1 MKNKIVTLDEVM
13 EKITDGATIMVGGF
27 LSVGSPLSIIDA
39 IVEKGVKD
47 LTIISNDTSIPG
59 VGNSKLIAAK
69 LVKKV
74 ITSHIGTNPETGKQM
89 MEGSLDVQL
98 VPQGSLAEMIR
109 AAGAGLGGVLTP
121 TGVGTEAAEGK
132 QTIVIGNRK
141 YLIELPLRADIAILR
156 GTIVDTFGNI
166 FYNKTTQNFNPV
178 MATAADLVIVEAE
191 KIVKEGDI
199 DPNKVKTPGIF
210 VDYIIRSNSNE

>member
-13 EKITDGATIMVGGF
+13 DKITDGMTIMVGGF
-27 LSVGSPLSIIDA
+27 LSVGSPLNILDA
-39 IVEKGVKD
+39 IAEKGIKD
-47 LTIISNDTSIPG
+47 LTLISNDTSIPG
-59 VGNSKLIAAK
+59 VGNSKLIAGK

-89 MEGSLDVQL
+89 MEGTLEVQL

-132 QTIVIGNRK
+132 QTIEIGNKK
-141 YLIELPLRADIAILR
+141 YLVELPLKADVAILR
-156 GTIVDTFGNI
+156 GTLVDTFGNV

-178 MATAADLVIVEAE
+178 MATAANTVIVEAE
-191 KIVKEGDI
+191 QIVKEGEI